1 MEKRAQHDK
10 TIIPPFKRKKKC
22 IPAYSR
28 CRQILFDSKGML
40 FKKAS
45 SKFLP
50 WWSVCLQE
58 GSNQFSLLSVLENT
72 VHFLYHLEHCVLNI
86 IIILSLLMV
95 KLPPLAKKREK
106 LEHIQQLAK

>member
-1 MEKRAQHDK
+1 
-10 TIIPPFKRKKKC
+10 
-22 IPAYSR
+22 
-28 CRQILFDSKGML
+28 ML